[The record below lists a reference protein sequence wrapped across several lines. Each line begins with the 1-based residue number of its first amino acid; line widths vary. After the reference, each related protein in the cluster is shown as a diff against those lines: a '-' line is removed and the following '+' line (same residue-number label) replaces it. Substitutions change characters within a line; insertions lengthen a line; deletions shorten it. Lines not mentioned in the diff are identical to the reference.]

1 MGLNKRFL
9 NKEQIL
15 KNQHHIIE
23 YLQADALFITDK
35 FSEEVYRLFKDGAN
49 EKTIIEYINK
59 NK

>member
-1 MGLNKRFL
+1 MGFNKRFL

-23 YLQADALFITDK
+23 YLQADTLFITDK